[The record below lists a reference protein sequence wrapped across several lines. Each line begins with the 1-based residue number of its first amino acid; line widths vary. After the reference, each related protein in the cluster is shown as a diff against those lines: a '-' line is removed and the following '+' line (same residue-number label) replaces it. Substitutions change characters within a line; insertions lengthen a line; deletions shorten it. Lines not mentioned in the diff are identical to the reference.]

1 MSSDPATGGG
11 RVIMTRG
18 LVALFAVA
26 CGVCVANLYY
36 SQPLLPLISDNLG
49 SSAGSTALVVTAAQ
63 IGYLLGL
70 LFFVPLGD
78 MLVRRRLIPFVM
90 AADAVFLV
98 ATAFAP
104 SLYFLIAVTVFV
116 GVAATSAQ
124 ILVPFAASLAEPER
138 RGSVTG
144 TVMSGLLLGILLARV
159 FSGLIAEVTSWRPV
173 YLIAAALMAILAVVL
188 HRRLPDEEARPT
200 ITYGALLRSVANYFR
215 SQRLLQLRSAYGGLV
230 FATFSVIW
238 TSLAFLLVRPPYNY
252 SAATIGLFS
261 LFGVAGALAAAFSG
275 RLADR
280 GWEHRVTGGGLLLLV
295 VSVAL
300 LDIGSHELIALIAG
314 IIFADLAINAV
325 HIQNQQVIFGIDPAA
340 RSRIN
345 TSYMVCYF
353 LGGAIGSAGAG
364 LAWELDQWSGVV
376 LLGLVFSGLAFLLW
390 VIIAIAGSVRGA
402 SSPVAPVAGP
412 E

>member
-1 MSSDPATGGG
+1 MSSDHASDGG

-188 HRRLPDEEARPT
+188 HRRLPDEEARPA

-300 LDIGSHELIALIAG
+300 LDVGSHELIADCWHRLC
-314 IIFADLAINAV
+314 
-325 HIQNQQVIFGIDPAA
+325 
-340 RSRIN
+340 RSR
-345 TSYMVCYF
+345 YQRR
-353 LGGAIGSAGAG
+353 AHPKPAGD
-364 LAWELDQWSGVV
+364 LRHRPS
-376 LLGLVFSGLAFLLW
+376 
-390 VIIAIAGSVRGA
+390 GSVAHQHQLHGLLFPRWGNWLRWGRPRLGA
-402 SSPVAPVAGP
+402 QPMERRCTTRTRILRSRLPAVGDHRDRRLGSWSKQPGSSCCWS
-412 E
+412 

>member
-1 MSSDPATGGG
+1 M
-11 RVIMTRG
+11 
-18 LVALFAVA
+18 
-26 CGVCVANLYY
+26 
-36 SQPLLPLISDNLG
+36 
-49 SSAGSTALVVTAAQ
+49 
-63 IGYLLGL
+63 
-70 LFFVPLGD
+70 
-78 MLVRRRLIPFVM
+78 
-90 AADAVFLV
+90 
-98 ATAFAP
+98 
-104 SLYFLIAVTVFV
+104 
-116 GVAATSAQ
+116 
-124 ILVPFAASLAEPER
+124 
-138 RGSVTG
+138 
-144 TVMSGLLLGILLARV
+144 
-159 FSGLIAEVTSWRPV
+159 
-173 YLIAAALMAILAVVL
+173 
-188 HRRLPDEEARPT
+188 
-200 ITYGALLRSVANYFR
+200 
-215 SQRLLQLRSAYGGLV
+215 
-230 FATFSVIW
+230 IW